1 MYFKTFVSVAAVVA
15 ATSLPFAAHAQETH
29 TLSPQFPD
37 AFKTRTTTVS
47 DVQITLPT
55 GQSGSETKSSHGTMA
70 WTTDTHKTAD
80 GYHGTIA
87 IESINMTMPTLP
99 VTVTTTPGST
109 TTTSSTT
116 TSSSPT
122 TPATADTTTTTTTTN
137 STTTTGPS
145 VTLSTSAAAPVAG
158 QASSQT
164 PGMSPADIQQKIT
177 GMLKLIG
184 NPELSYDAQMR
195 PQRIDNLDALK
206 ANVKTMIMMAS
217 NAQNADKMSAILDLF
232 LNDITPESAASFLR
246 QSPRTRLPFGKPLA
260 LHTAVPL
267 DGATFS
273 LYGATLTMDGTAT
286 LDSWEDGKVAH
297 LTMTSSAREADVH
310 QFADTLVDAIIQ
322 KALVAINTS
331 APQSAPQPG
340 GPAPVSAVAGEIDQ
354 IRPMIHKVIDNM
366 TLRITQ
372 TCKVDVDLNDNAL
385 TQSDCATDVYG
396 RIDPSKLM
404 TDAQLKAN
412 PDAAAKLQAIVV
424 SEKIHSVTTT
434 TLVN

>member
-1 MYFKTFVSVAAVVA
+1 MYFKTFVSVAAMVA

-29 TLSPQFPD
+29 TLSPQFSD
-37 AFKTRTTTVS
+37 AFKTRTTAVS

-55 GQSGSETKSSHGTMA
+55 GSSGSETKSSHSTMA

-87 IESINMTMPTLP
+87 IEAVNMTMPSLP

-122 TPATADTTTTTTTTN
+122 TPATADTTTTTTTTTN

-145 VTLSTSAAAPVAG
+145 VTLSTPPPGPAAG
-158 QASSQT
+158 QTPGQT

-246 QSPRTRLPFGKPLA
+246 QSPRARLPFGKSLA

-267 DGATFS
+267 DGATFA
-273 LYGATLTMDGTAT
+273 LYGATLTMNGTAT
-286 LDSWEDGKVAH
+286 LDSWEAGKVAH
-297 LTMTSSAREADVH
+297 LTMTSSAPEADVH
-310 QFADTLVDAIIQ
+310 QFADVLVDAIIQ
-322 KALVAINTS
+322 KVVVAMNTY
-331 APQSAPQPG
+331 APQQSGVDSA
-340 GPAPVSAVAGEIDQ
+340 SAMAGQINQ

-412 PDAAAKLQAIVV
+412 PAAAAKLQAIVV
-424 SEKIHSVTTT
+424 SETIHSVTTT